1 MFTFGENEVNKFN
14 TYLVITGREVI
25 SQTLKQY
32 NSLVEIKNVYSTVR
46 TIRHQL
52 SYCYL
57 TYVCLSFIKCKT
69 GVTSIYLRSLVMRK

>member
-52 SYCYL
+52 S
-57 TYVCLSFIKCKT
+57 
-69 GVTSIYLRSLVMRK
+69 